1 MKKVYILYNS
11 DIGDVIAVSEN
22 KNLLEELMCDY
33 FIDDVNY
40 EWYWR
45 INRSLHPLNENKIH
59 DIVIDV
65 WDEMMEWYND
75 YMLIFES
82 EVIK

>member
-22 KNLLEELMCDY
+22 KTLLEELMCDY

-45 INRSLHPLNENKIH
+45 TNRSLRPLSENEIA
-59 DIVIDV
+59 DIAVDV
-65 WDEMMEWYND
+65 WDGMMEWYND
-75 YMLIFES
+75 YMIIFKS
-82 EVIK
+82 EVIE